1 MLETLLSAFLLG
13 ILGSGHCLGMCGGL
27 ASALGLQS
35 PQHNYVFSYHL
46 GRLLS
51 YTTAGLLVGL
61 LGFWFAEYLDALTAL
76 RALAAIMLILMGL
89 YLGGWFNGLILSEK
103 LGSLIWRRLQPIG
116 QRFLRPSKQSQALC
130 LGLVWGWLPC
140 GLVYS
145 GLIYAS
151 AQAHWSSAALTMLC
165 FGLGTLPSMLGVSLA
180 GKQATAWLNS
190 AWFRKAAGIALLSY
204 GLWSL
209 AQLAPLWSE

>member
-35 PQHNYVFSYHL
+35 PQHNYIFSYHL
-46 GRLLS
+46 GRVLS
-51 YTTAGLLVGL
+51 YSIAGIFVGL
-61 LGFWFAEYLDALTAL
+61 IGFWFAEYLGALTAL

-89 YLGGWFNGLILSEK
+89 YLAGWFNGLILSEK
-103 LGSLIWRRLQPIG
+103 LGAIVWQKLQPIG
-116 QRFLRPSKQSQALC
+116 QRFLRPSSQHQALF
-130 LGLVWGWLPC
+130 LGVVWGWLPC

-145 GLIYAS
+145 ALIYAS
-151 AQAHWSSAALTMLC
+151 AQAHWSNSALTMLC

-180 GKQATAWLNS
+180 GKKATAWLNS
-190 AWFRKAAGIALLSY
+190 RWFRKSAGIALLTY

-209 AQLAPLWSE
+209 SELAPW